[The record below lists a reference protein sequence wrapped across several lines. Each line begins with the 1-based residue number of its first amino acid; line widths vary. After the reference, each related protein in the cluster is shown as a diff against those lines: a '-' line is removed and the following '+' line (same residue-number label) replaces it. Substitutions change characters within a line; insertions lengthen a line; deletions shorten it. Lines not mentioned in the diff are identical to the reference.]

1 MSNRAEPVDWALK
14 INKIPKNQ
22 NLFRH
27 GSRFCLWQLDQ
38 NVIVAKLL
46 MLNHW
51 KLLITLMEK
60 RGGGNVM
67 VDGSIIT
74 LTGKTRLV
82 HFGGNVS
89 VESSWDSATSSDSIS
104 RQSGISQDDN
114 TQSHRVCFIWDY
126 LQNLEGR
133 RMEWPSNS
141 AMFDQHTN
149 IDQNVNI

>member
-38 NVIVAKLL
+38 NVIVE
-46 MLNHW
+46 

-67 VDGSIIT
+67 VDGSIII

-89 VESSWDSATSSDSIS
+89 VESSWDSATSSNSIS
-104 RQSGISQDDN
+104 QQSGISQDDN
-114 TQSHRVCFIWDY
+114 TQSHRVCFIRDY
-126 LQNLEGR
+126 LQNLEVR

-141 AMFDQHTN
+141 AMFYQHTN